1 MSIVTVHGVFTVAW
15 IRIILAQTEG
25 TKLQET
31 PLPANRLKRSR
42 HVNMLRKP
50 GRTWD
55 GTDATFDLVLQF
67 SAPVFPG
74 TSWLHRK
81 HDLQHAS
88 SKHASRVSHSCVLHI
103 WRPPST
109 KIPVWVIHVGHCGT
123 LRVSRS
129 WHCQQRR
136 LQALKTSKESLTQAT
151 RPTES
156 QQDEKGRAA
165 EQSGLLDTDPACF
178 AWRRA
183 RRRRLPTWELPKLR
197 ASLPRPWNLPTSGPK
212 K

>member
-88 SKHASRVSHSCVLHI
+88 SKHGFSQLCAPYLGAPI
-103 WRPPST
+103 NKDPSM
-109 KIPVWVIHVGHCGT
+109 GHTCG
-123 LRVSRS
+123 
-129 WHCQQRR
+129 
-136 LQALKTSKESLTQAT
+136 ALWD
-151 RPTES
+151 PT
-156 QQDEKGRAA
+156 
-165 EQSGLLDTDPACF
+165 CF
-178 AWRRA
+178 EIVA
-183 RRRRLPTWELPKLR
+183 LPTKGAYRL
-197 ASLPRPWNLPTSGPK
+197 
-212 K
+212 